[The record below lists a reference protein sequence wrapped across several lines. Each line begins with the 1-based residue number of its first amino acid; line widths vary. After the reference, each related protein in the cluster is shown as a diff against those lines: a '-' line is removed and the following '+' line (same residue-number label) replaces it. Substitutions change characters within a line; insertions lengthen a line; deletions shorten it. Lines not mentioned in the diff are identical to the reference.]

1 MGTPWGWELI
11 VDMQC
16 GQMNYVTDP
25 EYIADFAR
33 TLVKQI
39 DMVAFG
45 EPQVVHFA
53 DHCQDKAGWT
63 LIQLM
68 ETSNIT
74 AHFLDNNG
82 DAYINVFS
90 CKTFDPNVVSKVIQ
104 DWFNPVSIST
114 FMIERNARV
123 NNL

>member
-1 MGTPWGWELI
+1 MTAWGWELI
-11 VDMQC
+11 IDMRC
-16 GQMNYVTDP
+16 GHLNLVTDP
-25 EYIADFAR
+25 IYIADFAR
-33 TLVKQI
+33 SLVKKI

-53 DHCQDKAGWT
+53 DHCRDKAGWT

-74 AHFLDNNG
+74 AHFLDNDG

-90 CKTFDPNVVSKVIQ
+90 CKQFDPDVVVKTIQ
-104 DWFNPVSIST
+104 EWFKPASVSS
-114 FMIERNARV
+114 FMVERNAKA